1 MKKFI
6 FSFIIL
12 TLLTFL
18 TLLPINENA
27 HAETTPTITI
37 LGVTEDTKV
46 TFQTHNFPANKVFE
60 VRMGLIGTKGVDGIL
75 VGTLDSG
82 GGGSLKFTC
91 AIPAD
96 LHDKSSIAIRLES
109 TTGGYYAYNW
119 FSNATFGTHVG
130 GTPINADIAPSPSII
145 PLSVKEGE
153 LVVIKAAGFL
163 QNKDIDIRMGKYGTE
178 GVDGILVKSVNS
190 GEDGGFIEDI
200 EIPEE
205 LKSES
210 KVAIRFEVSGDSTA
224 VYTWFENQTG
234 GSGGTSGDN
243 GGTETLTGIPTIS
256 ILSVD
261 EDKTLTLRTYNFP
274 AGRDFK
280 VLMGKMGTKGVNGIH
295 VTTVNSE
302 SGGSFTKTF
311 EIPDDLKGDYRIA
324 IRLQTSDG
332 VFYAYNWFYNNTSSD
347 GSSSDSPASGYTG
360 IPTFSI
366 TSVVEDKS
374 VTIKTN
380 NFPAGFDFKVLMGK
394 LGTKGVGGV
403 YVATINSGTG
413 GVLSKTFNIPASL
426 AGEDRIAIRLE
437 SASSSFYAYNW
448 FNNNST
454 P

>member
-18 TLLPINENA
+18 TLLSINENA
-27 HAETTPTITI
+27 HAETIPTITI
-37 LGVTEDTKV
+37 LGVTEDIKV

-82 GGGSLKFTC
+82 VGGSLKFTC

-96 LHDKSSIAIRLES
+96 LHDKSNIAIRLES
-109 TTGGYYAYNW
+109 TTGGYYTYNW
-119 FSNATFGTHVG
+119 FSNATFGTHEG
-130 GTPINADIAPSPSII
+130 GTPIDEDIPPSPTII

-153 LVVIKAAGFL
+153 LVVIKAAGFP

-190 GEDGGFIEDI
+190 GEDGEFVEDI

-210 KVAIRFEVSGDSTA
+210 KVAIRFEVSDDSTA

-274 AGRDFK
+274 AERDFK

-295 VTTVNSE
+295 VTTVNSG

-311 EIPDDLKGDYRIA
+311 EIPDDLKGDYQIA
-324 IRLQTSDG
+324 IRLQTTDG

-413 GVLSKTFNIPASL
+413 GVFSKTFNIPASL

-437 SASSSFYAYNW
+437 SAGSSFYAYNW